1 MSKVVADANGDA
13 DLPTLEMFASLL
25 SKKEHRNQ
33 KITVLRMAVTCAIRE
48 NDNAVL
54 RCSYVLIE
62 ELIKVRTV
70 FPSAVSIRDV
80 QSKVKMDF
88 RYFTLL
94 RLEKVT
100 R

>member
-1 MSKVVADANGDA
+1 MRKNNFFITEVSRVVADANGNA

-33 KITVLRMAVTCAIRE
+33 KITVLRMAVTCAIRQ

-62 ELIKVRTV
+62 ELIKV
-70 FPSAVSIRDV
+70 S
-80 QSKVKMDF
+80 SKYTEKLNTLCMD
-88 RYFTLL
+88 
-94 RLEKVT
+94 
-100 R
+100 